1 MRQLISLPPR
11 LDPLVAAF
19 KRIAAADPFLMAAAI
34 AYNSIFALV
43 PLAFAVVAGLSM
55 IGSGG
60 DGLDR
65 IEQTLT
71 SEFPQQVSDFLL
83 PILQEAE
90 STIGGMGPVVLVV
103 SLFVALWSGSR
114 AIYAVQKALRLIEA
128 TSESRSYFVTR
139 GLGILFTFGAGVA
152 LMVSYV
158 AVIFGDW
165 VTETLD
171 RFGIT
176 VGSMGWITLAVL
188 VGWVVIVLAAIYRW
202 GTPTPLRMSLTSAVV
217 AALTL
222 AGATWLAIILVPTFG
237 GSTLDSLGTIG
248 VVLVWS
254 YAIGLIIISVP
265 ALVPSVVDVV
275 RGNTS

>member
-11 LDPLVAAF
+11 LDPLVAAL
-19 KRIAAADPFLMAAAI
+19 KRIMAADPFLMAAAI

-43 PLAFAVVAGLSM
+43 PLSFAVVGGLSM
-55 IGSGG
+55 VGSGA
-60 DGLDR
+60 DGLDK
-65 IEQTLT
+65 IEQTVT
-71 SEFPQQVSDFLL
+71 SEFPQQVADFIL
-83 PILQEAE
+83 PILQEA
-90 STIGGMGPVVLVV
+90 SSAIGGMGPVVLVV
-103 SLFVALWSGSR
+103 SLLVALWSGSR
-114 AIYAVQKALRLIEA
+114 AIYAVQKSLRLIETTA
-128 TSESRSYFVTR
+128 ESRSYFVTR

-152 LMVSYV
+152 LLASYV

-165 VTETLD
+165 VTDTLD

-176 VGSMGWITLAVL
+176 VGSMGWITVGVF

-202 GTPTPLRMSLTSAVV
+202 GTPTPLRMSFTSAVV

-222 AGATWLAIILVPTFG
+222 SLTTWLAIILVPTFG

-265 ALVPSVVDVV
+265 ARVPSIVDVV
-275 RGNTS
+275 RGTDS